1 MSLAREKTNSIR
13 LYACIQTDCAQFE
26 DLVTF
31 ELLAGVN
38 SCVCFSFNISS
49 LLVNMSTIIIQ
60 KKLMNSEH
68 NHDDVI
74 I

>member
-13 LYACIQTDCAQFE
+13 LYACIQTDCAQCE
-26 DLVTF
+26 ELVTL

-38 SCVCFSFNISS
+38 SSTCFLSIFRLCFHTC
-49 LLVNMSTIIIQ
+49 LLLLY
-60 KKLMNSEH
+60 KKKPMNSEH